1 MSVKNS
7 GRRAKD
13 PRIVRSQAASL
24 EAARSL
30 FLSKGFAGT
39 TMEEIAGAAGLTKR
53 TLYNNYP
60 DKNALFSRSMN
71 EILAFAGR
79 FAADLHDELA
89 AVTTH
94 EKVGRTLEGL
104 GHRLALGIMRTE
116 VIGLRRLLVA
126 EGREFPRLGAEY
138 FDAVPGRVLA
148 TLDAGFQQWKQA
160 GLLRVTDTS
169 RAAAQFAYLVVGEP
183 LDRAMLSG
191 KLPARG
197 QVVACARDGVKTFLA
212 RYGTGF
218 IPLSTR
224 RSDPPGARAARRDT
238 SSAPRRR

>member
-7 GRRAKD
+7 APRAED
-13 PRIVRSQAASL
+13 PRIVRSRAASL
-24 EAARSL
+24 EAARGL
-30 FLSKGFAGT
+30 FLSKGFAAT

-79 FAADLHDELA
+79 FAEDLHDELA
-89 AVTTH
+89 AVTTPA
-94 EKVGRTLEGL
+94 KVSRTLDGI
-104 GHRLALGIMRTE
+104 GQRLALGIMRAE

-148 TLDAGFQQWKQA
+148 ALDAGFHVWKRA

-191 KLPARG
+191 KLPPRAH
-197 QVVACARDGVKTFLA
+197 VIACARDGVKTFLA
-212 RYGTGF
+212 RYGTVVS
-218 IPLSTR
+218 PPSTR
-224 RSDPPGARAARRDT
+224 RAGPLGVRAPRRDT
-238 SSAPRRR
+238 SSAQRRC